1 MAFQSKRGCFKCGN
15 RQWKLII
22 SYRQMFLMSIQ
33 LVILLRIARRSK
45 GFATIAGSQAMNR
58 RLARLHDRSLQ
69 NNAIRAV
76 ELVTFKPNVR
86 A

>member
-1 MAFQSKRGCFKCGN
+1 
-15 RQWKLII
+15 
-22 SYRQMFLMSIQ
+22 MFLISIQ

-45 GFATIAGSQAMNR
+45 GFATTAVSQAMNR
-58 RLARLHDRSLQ
+58 RLAHLHDQSLQ

-76 ELVTFKPNVR
+76 EWVTFKPNAR